1 MPVAETEVGF
11 ANWDLT
17 AFFASLSEDRFTACL
32 HDVERRVVSL
42 RDRARVLGPLESA
55 RLQAWSQL
63 LLDLEEASAR
73 MGHLAAYVCCRRAE
87 DTADEEAGQ
96 AGSRLDLLQAAFRQV
111 EVPLEAA
118 LKVASKS
125 DFQAL
130 LEDPALAS
138 ASWFLQ
144 RMRQRSQFTMEA
156 PLESLAA
163 DLEVTG
169 FQSWE
174 RLYETL
180 AGKLEFEIPGPEGT
194 TRRIPMSL
202 KVSMLE
208 DPDPEVRRA
217 VLASSNRAWS
227 QVGDVAAACLN
238 CVAGH
243 RLTVQ
248 ARRGVRHFL
257 DEAAFDSALGRGTL
271 DALLEAIRSR
281 WEIPRRYL
289 RWKARLLGGELLG
302 FEDLA
307 APLPLPEPERV
318 SWRAGCAQILQAFG
332 RFDPELADFAR
343 MALEQGWIESEPR
356 PGKAPGGFC
365 ISSIPLGQSRIFMTF
380 QGKMGN
386 VSTLAHELGHAWHE
400 WVVREQRPWARDYP
414 MTLAETASTFAE
426 QLLGDSLLED
436 PSADERRKT
445 VLLDRRLEDA
455 ATYLL
460 NIPMRYLFE
469 KRLHEERARGELTV
483 SRLKELMMQAQ
494 REVYGDVLDPGRS
507 DPWFWASKG
516 HFYIT
521 STSFYNFPY
530 AFGYLFSLGVYA
542 RARREGPAFLPR
554 YQDLLRRSGGDS
566 CEGVARQVLGV
577 NLEEP
582 DFWLESLELVQR
594 DLERFESL
602 LPRVFPSP

>member
-1 MPVAETEVGF
+1 MPTPATEVGF

-17 AFFASLSEDRFTACL
+17 AFFTSLTEDRFTAWF
-32 HDVERRVVSL
+32 HDVERRVTSL
-42 RDRARVLGPLESA
+42 KDRARVLGPLEPA
-55 RLQAWSQL
+55 RLPAWREL
-63 LLDLEEASAR
+63 LVDLEEASAR
-73 MGHLAAYVCCRRAE
+73 MGHLVTYVCCRRSE

-96 AGSRLDLLQAAFRQV
+96 AGARLDLLQAAFRQV
-111 EVPLEAA
+111 EVPLEAS
-118 LKVASKS
+118 LKVASQA
-125 DFQAL
+125 DFAAL
-130 LEDPALAS
+130 LEEPALQS

-144 RMRQRSQFTMEA
+144 RMRQRARFTMEA
-156 PLESLAA
+156 SLESLAA

-180 AGKLEFEIPGPEGT
+180 AGQLEFEIPGPEGT
-194 TRRIPMSL
+194 SRRFPMSL

-217 VLASSNRAWS
+217 VLEGSNRAWS

-243 RLTVQ
+243 RLTLQ
-248 ARRGVRHFL
+248 ARRGIRHFL
-257 DEAAFDSALGRGTL
+257 DEAAFDSVLERRTL
-271 DALLEAIRSR
+271 DSLLEAIRSR
-281 WEIPRRYL
+281 WEVPRRYL
-289 RWKARLLGGELLG
+289 HCKARLLGGETLG
-302 FEDLA
+302 FEDLS

-318 SWRAGCAQILQAFG
+318 SWQAGCARILQAFSG
-332 RFDPELADFAR
+332 FDPEMADFAQ
-343 MALEQGWIESEPR
+343 MALEQGWVESEPR

-365 ISSIPLGQSRIFMTF
+365 ISSIPLRQSRIFMTF
-380 QGKMGN
+380 QGQMGD

-400 WVVREQRPWARDYP
+400 WVVRDLRPWMRDYP

-426 QLLGDSLLED
+426 QVLADSLLED
-436 PSADERRKT
+436 PSADERNQLI
-445 VLLDRRLEDA
+445 LLDRRLEQA

-460 NIPMRYLFE
+460 NIPMRFLFE
-469 KRLHEERARGELTV
+469 VRLYEERARGELTV
-483 SRLKELMMQAQ
+483 SRLKELMTQAQ
-494 REVYGDVLDPGRS
+494 SEVYGGVLDPARL

-516 HFYIT
+516 HFYFT

-554 YQDLLRRSGGDS
+554 YRDLLRRTGGDS
-566 CEGVARQVLGV
+566 CEGVARQALGV
-577 NLEEP
+577 DLGEP
-582 DFWLESLELVQR
+582 DFWLESLDLVQR
-594 DLERFESL
+594 DLERFEKL
-602 LPRVFPSP
+602 LPRVFASP